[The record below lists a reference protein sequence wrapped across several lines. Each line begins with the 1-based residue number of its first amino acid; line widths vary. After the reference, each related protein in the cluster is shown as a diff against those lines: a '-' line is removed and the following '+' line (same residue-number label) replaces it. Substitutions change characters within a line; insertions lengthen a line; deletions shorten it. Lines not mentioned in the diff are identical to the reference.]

1 VTSVELQES
10 AAELQ
15 ALRQAVA
22 AVQGD
27 LREREAE
34 HEGGMAV
41 LAPWAA
47 EQHQALTALQ
57 QQERE
62 WTEHH
67 RELHRRDAERCKYVA
82 QLMCVNFQLRQA
94 LKECEALRRRVCTCT
109 CAAVPCRQVKCACCL
124 VRAARQHIGRHQR
137 LVRAAPA
144 CSFCSSDRR
153 RRRHSRRSC
162 CYHLRYCC
170 CRTDSAVAVSRLC
183 YGRWRWG
190 WRGCSGGHR
199 GADAGAAAALLSS
212 ISKLTGVDDCDGFNR
227 RALKQQYEVHH
238 QQQHHHL
245 RAASAMERRRQRQ
258 QRMQ

>member
-109 CAAVPCRQVKCACCL
+109 CAAVPCRQVKCACNG
-124 VRAARQHIGRHQR
+124 VYDQR
-137 LVRAAPA
+137 CDSVPTRPRP
-144 CSFCSSDRR
+144 RR
-153 RRRHSRRSC
+153 RRP
-162 CYHLRYCC
+162 
-170 CRTDSAVAVSRLC
+170 SAT
-183 YGRWRWG
+183 
-190 WRGCSGGHR
+190 
-199 GADAGAAAALLSS
+199 AAAAAQRGRSAA
-212 ISKLTGVDDCDGFNR
+212 GR
-227 RALKQQYEVHH
+227 RAVVAIR
-238 QQQHHHL
+238 
-245 RAASAMERRRQRQ
+245 RAVTRR
-258 QRMQ
+258 